1 MHQLNVDI
9 YVYIHVKDI
18 YKYTSKNILSKIMYF
33 ITLRHDLLHIY
44 CTF

>member
-1 MHQLNVDI
+1 MYI
-9 YVYIHVKDI
+9 YIRKRHI